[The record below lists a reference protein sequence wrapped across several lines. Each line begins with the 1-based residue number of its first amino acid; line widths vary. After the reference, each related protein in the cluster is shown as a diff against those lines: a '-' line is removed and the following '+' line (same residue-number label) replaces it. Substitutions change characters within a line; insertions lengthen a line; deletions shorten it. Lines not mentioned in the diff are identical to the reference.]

1 MINWPLTRRK
11 KALQQRARILQG
23 IRQFFIEKGYLEV
36 ETPHR
41 IPAPAPESHID
52 AIPSDSWFLHTSPE
66 LCMKRMMAAGYEK
79 IFQICRCWREKE
91 RGRLHLPEFSLLEWY
106 RAGGDYHSLMEECEG
121 LIRFVARAI
130 GLGEKIVFR
139 GHEIDLCEP
148 WERISVNEAFRR
160 YSKISMTGALERNL
174 FDEVMVQE
182 IEPNLG
188 EERPIFIYDYPAQRG
203 ALARL
208 KREDPT
214 VAERFELY
222 IGGLEL
228 ANGFSELI
236 DSAEQRERFRI
247 ENRNR
252 QSLGKPIYSMP
263 EKFLAELDDM
273 PPSSGIALGADR
285 LVMVFLDVETIDE
298 VVAFTPEEL

>member
-1 MINWPLTRRK
+1 
-11 KALQQRARILQG
+11 
-23 IRQFFIEKGYLEV
+23 
-36 ETPHR
+36 
-41 IPAPAPESHID
+41 
-52 AIPSDSWFLHTSPE
+52 
-66 LCMKRMMAAGYEK
+66 
-79 IFQICRCWREKE
+79 
-91 RGRLHLPEFSLLEWY
+91 
-106 RAGGDYHSLMEECEG
+106 
-121 LIRFVARAI
+121 
-130 GLGEKIVFR
+130 
-139 GHEIDLCEP
+139 
-148 WERISVNEAFRR
+148 
-160 YSKISMTGALERNL
+160 MTGALERNL